1 MIDLRSLRV
10 EYISMSL
17 YCNRSFIDLLQN
29 SFPLST
35 HILFVLRLDLSKTF
49 VKALVISIPFLSFK
63 G

>member
-17 YCNRSFIDLLQN
+17 YCNHGFTDLLQN

-35 HILFVLRLDLSKTF
+35 HILFVLRLDSSKTL
-49 VKALVISIPFLSFK
+49 VKALVISIPFLSFR